1 MLSRF
6 EIAIP
11 AAIAGTFLLFA
22 LVFIGM
28 PAAVGIALRPL
39 MAWLDQV
46 NEEERRILA
55 YAICGAASALGPAIV
70 FGIRAY
76 RVQRNKHLNR

>member
-6 EIAIP
+6 AIAIP
-11 AAIAGTFLLFA
+11 AAIAGTALLFA
-22 LVFIGM
+22 VVYIAMPSAIG
-28 PAAVGIALRPL
+28 VALRPL
-39 MAWLDQV
+39 MPWLDHLSQ
-46 NEEERRILA
+46 EERRILG

-76 RVQRNKHLNR
+76 RVQREKYLDR